1 MVGDLVVAQVNLSD
15 IDGVFFEGL
24 AKHDQLLV
32 VDSVRK
38 VVLVIALDDELD
50 RLILIV
56 GFFQV
61 SAKRFVSFQVCLLAV
76 VAVLAEQLR
85 LDEVSVGDLLVS
97 VLLIFF
103 FVVMAGVLL
112 LQFVLR
118 DELLLLFVL

>member
-1 MVGDLVVAQVNLSD
+1 MVGDLVVAEVYLSD
-15 IDGVFFEGL
+15 VDGVLLERL
-24 AKHDQLLV
+24 AQHDQLLV
-32 VDSVRK
+32 VDSVRE
-38 VVLVIALDDELD
+38 VVLVVALNDELD

-61 SAKRFVSFQVCLLAV
+61 SAKRFVGLQVCLLAV

-85 LDEVSVGDLLVS
+85 LDEVGVGDLLVVVR
-97 VLLIFF
+97 VLLFF
-103 FVVMAGVLL
+103 LVAGVLR